1 MTSGSQSTVHVMH
14 TISVFT
20 EHEVIEVWPMLNED
34 KRERASSTQ
43 PKVVLHSSQTGVTSL
58 ASIVPLA
65 Q

>member
-1 MTSGSQSTVHVMH
+1 MH

>member
-34 KRERASSTQ
+34 KRERASATQ